1 MKKNYKFVMCCNIIA
16 GICFGIVSYGYF
28 YRVRMVSGVLFA
40 VLAVLQAIMAWK
52 NYKQKEN
59 E

>member
-1 MKKNYKFVMCCNIIA
+1 MIHIMCCNIIA

-28 YRVRMVSGVLFA
+28 YRGRMVSGVLFA